1 MVSGQRKSL
10 KRRHLVVS
18 LSGSVGVGHTRGD
31 PTRRISALEILTHF
45 LLIKGGKALLRT
57 RLSLISDNQ
66 AKIFGLLNQKD
77 QTDAHLCLPDAA
89 HCDAP

>member
-1 MVSGQRKSL
+1 MFR
-10 KRRHLVVS
+10 
-18 LSGSVGVGHTRGD
+18 GVGHTRGD
-31 PTRRISALEILTHF
+31 PTRRISALEMFGTLILTHF